1 MTDQQPTTGTSRE
14 HEGQAQKV
22 TGVTD
27 EQIEAETI
35 DETRAETA
43 GQASDDVDPADRFPS
58 ERGRRWGRALAFGV
72 LPAAALIL
80 AMADGYAKWLDSSL
94 RDAQL
99 ARAESV
105 RTATESTIALLSY
118 KPDTVD
124 KDLNAAR
131 DRLTGNFRDAYTQLT
146 HDVVIPGSRQKK
158 ISAVANVAAAA
169 SLSAT
174 QTRAV
179 VLLFIDQTTTI
190 GNDPPT
196 NSASSVRVTLDKVG
210 DRWMVSDFTPV

>member
-1 MTDQQPTTGTSRE
+1 M
-14 HEGQAQKV
+14 
-22 TGVTD
+22 
-27 EQIEAETI
+27 
-35 DETRAETA
+35 
-43 GQASDDVDPADRFPS
+43 
-58 ERGRRWGRALAFGV
+58 
-72 LPAAALIL
+72 
-80 AMADGYAKWLDSSL
+80 
-94 RDAQL
+94 
-99 ARAESV
+99 
-105 RTATESTIALLSY
+105 LSY

-158 ISAVANVAAAA
+158 ISTVANVAAAA

-174 QTRAV
+174 QIRAV

>member
-1 MTDQQPTTGTSRE
+1 MSL
-14 HEGQAQKV
+14 A
-22 TGVTD
+22 
-27 EQIEAETI
+27 
-35 DETRAETA
+35 
-43 GQASDDVDPADRFPS
+43 PS
-58 ERGRRWGRALAFGV
+58 Q
-72 LPAAALIL
+72 
-80 AMADGYAKWLDSSL
+80 DSSTG
-94 RDAQL
+94 
-99 ARAESV
+99 EMV
-105 RTATESTIALLSY
+105 ISY
-118 KPDTVD
+118 
-124 KDLNAAR
+124 A
-131 DRLTGNFRDAYTQLT
+131 

-196 NSASSVRVTLDKVG
+196 NSASSLRVTLDKVG

>member
-22 TGVTD
+22 TGATD

-58 ERGRRWGRALAFGV
+58 ERGRRWGRVLAFGV

-105 RTATESTIALLSY
+105 RTATESTIAMLSY

-158 ISAVANVAAAA
+158 ISTVANVAAAA
-169 SLSAT
+169 SLSTT
-174 QTRAV
+174 QIRAV

>member
-1 MTDQQPTTGTSRE
+1 MTDQQSTTTTSRE

-22 TGVTD
+22 TGAID
-27 EQIEAETI
+27 EQIAAETI
-35 DETRAETA
+35 DETRAHPA
-43 GQASDDVDPADRFPS
+43 GQASDDVDPADRLPS
-58 ERGRRWGRALAFGV
+58 ERDRRWARVLAFGV

-80 AMADGYAKWLDSSL
+80 AMADGYAKLSDSSL

-105 RTATESTIALLSY
+105 RTATESTIAMLSY
-118 KPDTVD
+118 KSDTVD

-131 DRLTGNFRDAYTQLT
+131 DRLTGNFRDIYTQLT

-169 SLSAT
+169 SVSAT

-179 VLLFIDQTTTI
+179 VLLFIDQTTTV

-196 NSASSVRVTLDKVG
+196 NTASSVRETLDKVG

>member
-1 MTDQQPTTGTSRE
+1 MTDQQPTTTTSRE
-14 HEGQAQKV
+14 HEGQPQKV
-22 TGVTD
+22 TGTID
-27 EQIEAETI
+27 EQIAAETI
-35 DETRAETA
+35 DETRAQTA
-43 GQASDDVDPADRFPS
+43 GQASDDVDPADRLTS
-58 ERGRRWGRALAFGV
+58 ERGRRWARALAFGV

-80 AMADGYAKWLDSSL
+80 AIAGGYAKWLDSSL

-105 RTATESTIALLSY
+105 RAATESTIAMLSY
-118 KPDTVD
+118 KSDTVE

-131 DRLTGNFRDAYTQLT
+131 DRLTGNFRDTYTQLT

-169 SLSAT
+169 WVSAT

-179 VLLFIDQTTTI
+179 VLLFIDQTTTV

-196 NSASSVRVTLDKVG
+196 NSASSVRETLDRVG